1 MSQDE
6 VEPEPRA
13 QPAGSPLVAVA
24 KAVKTRGLKGEIVAD
39 LLTDFPDRF
48 ADASTLIAITRD
60 GQRRMVQL
68 ENYWHHQSRVVLKFA
83 GYDDVETASTLVGCE
98 FAVAET
104 DRVELPEGHFY
115 DWELTGFS
123 VETIEGDRIG
133 TVQEVMRIGGG
144 VDMLVIRNDKQQ
156 EQLIPMVESIVLNID
171 SNRQL
176 IRIDPPE
183 GLLEL

>member
-6 VEPEPRA
+6 VDK
-13 QPAGSPLVAVA
+13 LVAVA
-24 KAVKTRGLKGEIVAD
+24 RAVKTRGLKGEIVAD

-48 ADASTLIAITRD
+48 ADVAALIAIAPD

-68 ENYWHHQSRVVLKFA
+68 ENYWHHQARVILKFA
-83 GYDDVETASTLVGCE
+83 GYDDVETAGTLVGCE
-98 FAVAET
+98 FAVPEA
-104 DRVELPEGHFY
+104 DRVELPQGHFY
-115 DWELTGFS
+115 DWELSGFS
-123 VETIEGDRIG
+123 VETVEGDLIG

-144 VDMLVIRNDKQQ
+144 VDMLVIRNNKQQ
-156 EQLIPMVESIVLNID
+156 EHLIPMVESIVLNID
-171 SNRQL
+171 SSRKL

>member
-6 VEPEPRA
+6 VDK
-13 QPAGSPLVAVA
+13 LVAVA
-24 KAVKTRGLKGEIVAD
+24 RAVKTRGLKGEIVAD

-48 ADASTLIAITRD
+48 ADVSTLIAVSPN
-60 GQRRMVQL
+60 GERRTVLL

-83 GYDDVETASTLVGCE
+83 GYDDVETAGTLVGCE
-98 FAVAET
+98 FAVPET

-115 DWELTGFS
+115 DWELSGFD
-123 VETIEGDRIG
+123 VETVKGAVIG
-133 TVQEVMRIGGG
+133 TVEEVMRIGGG
-144 VDMLVIRNDKQQ
+144 VDMLVIRNNKEQ
-156 EQLIPMVESIVLNID
+156 EHLIPMVESIVLEID
-171 SNRQL
+171 SNRRL